1 MKLGFFLELLWGV
14 HVSSWVTYYGTK
26 YKGGALVAYDVDHAT
41 FLLKFVKLE
50 TVFFIQDFIYIE
62 VF

>member
-1 MKLGFFLELLWGV
+1 MRGV

-41 FLLKFVKLE
+41 FLLKFEKLE